1 MFSDVEVAVILQS
14 ARNEVALEKQA
25 QGIINDK
32 VATIKSLRRQVEVL
46 QAALIKE
53 IAHSA
58 GVTAQ
63 FMTMWERHN
72 DPALH
77 KPTGLSL
84 PDGRP
89 QKVITTI
96 YEKAFDTKARE
107 LGVEDP
113 KQIRQVAR

>member
-53 IAHSA
+53 IAFGA
-58 GVTAQ
+58 GSKAQ
-63 FMTMWERHN
+63 VRAFIEQYPDSPLMR
-72 DPALH
+72 A
-77 KPTGLSL
+77 TGKQYA
-84 PDGRP
+84 DGRI
-89 QKVITTI
+89 QRVVTTVF
-96 YEKAFDTKARE
+96 EKAFDEKARE
-107 LGVEDP
+107 LGVADP
-113 KQIRQVAR
+113 TQIRDVAR